1 MTAAPSRVLV
11 VEDDDHIATALAY
24 LLSRDGCTHD
34 RMASGAGVV
43 ARIRAEQPDLVLL
56 DVMLPEVSGF
66 DICAEVRADPGLASV
81 KILLMTARGAATE
94 RRRGMALGA
103 DGFISKPFEIKA
115 LRDEMR
121 RVSGAVA

>member
-1 MTAAPSRVLV
+1 MTAPSRVLV

-24 LLSRDGCTHD
+24 LLTRDGCVHD

-43 ARIRAEQPDLVLL
+43 ARIRTARPDLVLL

-66 DICAEVRADPGLASV
+66 DICAEVRADPDLAGV

-94 RRRGMALGA
+94 RRRGEAMGA
-103 DGFISKPFEIKA
+103 DGFISKPFEIKS
-115 LRDEMR
+115 LREEIR
-121 RVSGAVA
+121 RVCGAVA